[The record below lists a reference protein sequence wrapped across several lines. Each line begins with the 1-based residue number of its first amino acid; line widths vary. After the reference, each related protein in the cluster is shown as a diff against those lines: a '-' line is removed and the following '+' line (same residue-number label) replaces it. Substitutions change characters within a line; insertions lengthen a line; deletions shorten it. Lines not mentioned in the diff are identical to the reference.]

1 MFQLLTRTRMCVTF
15 LMGLFISAPTIF
27 AETINSSAL
36 EQNCQFLSPST
47 REDLVRIAIECNA
60 TQKAISSHWQAQKYS
75 VDVAGSLDDPKIMIG
90 IAPQTFGDER
100 FDDGY
105 IVEFSQ
111 PLPWPGVLSLREKAA
126 AAQADVWLERH
137 SQEQIVLARDVRL
150 RVAQWQYH
158 HQLLNINNQHQGL
171 WQEFLVIVQSKY
183 AAGTTNKSAVLQAT
197 HEHHLLLQESIELK
211 ASIERDISQIK
222 RLLNL
227 SSSAVIDTTLLLSE
241 DPPTLPGNVVEKL
254 KARLTHQPSMKALD
268 ARKRHK
274 NFELKLAEKDRYPS
288 FTVMTRYN
296 NLWMNNEQQWVVGVG
311 FNLPFDFGKRSSR
324 EDSLRAE
331 QMALRWEKQDLF
343 IQLREQLVQ
352 ADSYFQQAKSVHQLY
367 QNELLPLADENLI
380 TARNEYRSGH
390 GDFLSL
396 LTAQRQTLE
405 TQRKE
410 QMAIREQH
418 AQFAQLTAAA
428 GLVQLKDWHA
438 ILNLDVFA
446 R

>member
-1 MFQLLTRTRMCVTF
+1 
-15 LMGLFISAPTIF
+15 
-27 AETINSSAL
+27 
-36 EQNCQFLSPST
+36 
-47 REDLVRIAIECNA
+47 
-60 TQKAISSHWQAQKYS
+60 
-75 VDVAGSLDDPKIMIG
+75 
-90 IAPQTFGDER
+90 
-100 FDDGY
+100 
-105 IVEFSQ
+105 
-111 PLPWPGVLSLREKAA
+111 
-126 AAQADVWLERH
+126 
-137 SQEQIVLARDVRL
+137 
-150 RVAQWQYH
+150 
-158 HQLLNINNQHQGL
+158 
-171 WQEFLVIVQSKY
+171 
-183 AAGTTNKSAVLQAT
+183 
-197 HEHHLLLQESIELK
+197 
-211 ASIERDISQIK
+211 
-222 RLLNL
+222 
-227 SSSAVIDTTLLLSE
+227 
-241 DPPTLPGNVVEKL
+241 
-254 KARLTHQPSMKALD
+254 
-268 ARKRHK
+268 
-274 NFELKLAEKDRYPS
+274 
-288 FTVMTRYN
+288 MTRYN

-438 ILNLDVFA
+438 ILNLDVFEIIA
-446 R
+446 KYKRMNKLKKEYLIGFSILVVIITLAIMLIQKDWSV